1 MQKGIVTQYLQDR
14 ESGLGTLWWYRRAG
28 WATLAFLQAQ
38 PLTPGADMPILM
50 PILRAALMAAI
61 LAPTLLLSDCA
72 FAAGHSDHQRA
83 GATTGAR

>member
-1 MQKGIVTQYLQDR
+1 
-14 ESGLGTLWWYRRAG
+14 
-28 WATLAFLQAQ
+28 
-38 PLTPGADMPILM
+38 MPILM

-72 FAAGHSDHQRA
+72 FAAGHNDHQRA